1 MTSSVTTGSTSR
13 RILRRG
19 KGLCAVVRNSTNL
32 IAAVAMLADPGT
44 WGYGHRYLAAALA
57 CWALMRLVTRSPSR
71 VLAVADWGW
80 AAVVAAAI
88 PMVNGCAGAGV
99 ATGAAQAI
107 VTLTVATIVI
117 ELPARLSV
125 PLWLSLTA
133 IYAIAEASA
142 TNWLGPF
149 VSDDLYGVTVV
160 TLTAFLIR
168 RARLQLTTAMDIA
181 RQQRISA
188 QLFTTVA
195 AERLA
200 AEREQLATLHDTA
213 AATLLLAT
221 EVDEPAREQLAAQAA
236 RDLTILQHPLYRPL
250 RRVDVVAAL
259 HSAACHVT
267 IPVRFI
273 GRRHLWL
280 RGGLASAVQSAVRE
294 AFNNV
299 ERHADACEIVVEV
312 EGTRIVVHD
321 DGIGMAAD
329 QGRYGY
335 GLSESIIGRMRRA
348 GGTAAISSGPGRGT
362 AVELTWIDD
371 AEEPEPDEPADGS
384 GGLIDRIRVVFGLAA
399 TGYAV
404 VNVIAA
410 APWSIAHGAH
420 PRVEWLLASIA
431 IICALAAIPGI
442 VWHRW
447 GFSQVAVV
455 VLAFVA
461 LAQPALL
468 SGSQLHT
475 EIHWAAS
482 AVGFCLIPQ
491 LMRCSPSRAITI
503 VALFWLIPAAVDLLR
518 VPSTSMVVAIAC
530 GLANF
535 LVPQIALTFCTSIIE
550 QDVRDVHAEN
560 RIRDQLMIDG
570 EVARAVRDDYETRHA
585 GTVERLLPVLTELSS
600 GRPLTPELR
609 SQARTENQ
617 RLRHLFDAARGG
629 TPPRLESI
637 RAVVNAATGRGLD
650 VTAHIDAQT
659 ANVSA
664 RDANALLATIGEALA
679 HARSYARVVVTT
691 AESKLTGSVVCDV
704 ADEDFDLVCVGAGVD
719 VIASADTRWI
729 TCEVP
734 CSEQPA

>member
-1 MTSSVTTGSTSR
+1 MTSWVPTSSTPR

-32 IAAVAMLADPGT
+32 IAALAVLADPGMC
-44 WGYGHRYLAAALA
+44 GYGHRYLSAALA
-57 CWALMRLVTRSPSR
+57 CWAVMRLVTRSPSR
-71 VLAVADWGW
+71 VLAVADCGW
-80 AAVVAAAI
+80 AALVAAAI
-88 PMVNGCAGAGV
+88 PMANGCAGV

-107 VTLTVATIVI
+107 ATVTVATIVI

-125 PLWLSLTA
+125 PLWLNLTA

-149 VSDDLYGVTVV
+149 VHYDLYGVTVV
-160 TLTAFLIR
+160 ALAALLIR

-236 RDLTILQHPLYRPL
+236 RDLTILQDPLYRPL
-250 RRVDVVAAL
+250 RRVDVVEAL

-273 GRRHLWL
+273 GRHHLWL

-299 ERHADACEIVVEV
+299 ERHAGAGEIVVEV
-312 EGTRIVVHD
+312 GCTRIIVHD

-329 QGRYGY
+329 QARYGY

-348 GGTAAISSGPGRGT
+348 GGTAAISSVPGRGT
-362 AVELTWIDD
+362 AVELSWLDD
-371 AEEPEPDEPADGS
+371 SEEPEPHEAADGS
-384 GGLIDRIRVVFGLAA
+384 GGLIDRIRVAFGMAA
-399 TGYAV
+399 AGYAV
-404 VNVIAA
+404 VNVIVV
-410 APWSIAHGAH
+410 APWSIAHGSH
-420 PRVEWLLASIA
+420 SRVEWLLALIA
-431 IICALAAIPGI
+431 IMCALAAVPGI
-442 VWHRW
+442 IWHRW
-447 GFSQVAVV
+447 GCSHVAVV
-455 VLAFVA
+455 VLALIA

-468 SGSQLHT
+468 SGNQLHT
-475 EIHWAAS
+475 EIHWTAS

-491 LMRCSPSRAITI
+491 LMRFSPPRAITI
-503 VALFWLIPAAVDLLR
+503 VALFWLIPAAVDLMR

-535 LVPQIALTFCTSIIE
+535 LVPQIALTFCTSIVQ
-550 QDVRDVHAEN
+550 QDVRDVHAKN

-585 GTVERLLPVLTELSS
+585 ATVERLLPILTELSS

-609 SQARTENQ
+609 RQARTENQ

-629 TPPRLESI
+629 TPARLESI

-650 VTAHIDAQT
+650 VTAHIDAQ

-664 RDANALLATIGEALA
+664 RDANTLLATIGGALA
-679 HARSYARVVVTT
+679 HAHSYARVVVTT

-704 ADEDFDLVCVGAGVD
+704 ADNDFDLVCVGVGVD